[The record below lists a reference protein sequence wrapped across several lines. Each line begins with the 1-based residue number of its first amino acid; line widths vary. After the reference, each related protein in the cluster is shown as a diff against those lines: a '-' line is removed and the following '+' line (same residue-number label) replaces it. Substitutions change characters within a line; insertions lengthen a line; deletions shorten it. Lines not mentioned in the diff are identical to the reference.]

1 MTQFG
6 EARKIMGDTLT
17 RDAELFLIYQA
28 NIAAIL
34 LDHGRITD
42 HERREKTADRIL
54 RLVFDFHPASNQ
66 HTSHTLIVDPQEAK
80 ETI

>member
-6 EARKIMGDTLT
+6 EAREIMSDTLT
-17 RDAELFLIYQA
+17 RDAELFLRYQA

-42 HERREKTADRIL
+42 HERREQTAGKIL
-54 RLVFDFHPASNQ
+54 KLIFDILPASNQ
-66 HTSHTLIVDPQEAK
+66 HTSRTLIVNSKEAQ
-80 ETI
+80 